1 MQIIKNFSNAA
12 KARARGN
19 LKALSMYI
27 RGEKKQFKNQKPK
40 GLP

>member
-27 RGEKKQFKNQKPK
+27 RGGKTTVQKSK
-40 GLP
+40 T